1 MIQLGLQELTIIK
14 AEVKPDN
21 TISNHVFTSLGW
33 AKTGTTYRS
42 PQ

>member
-1 MIQLGLQELTIIK
+1 MIQLGMMQLNIMK

-21 TISNHVFTSLGW
+21 HISNHVFTSLGW